1 MQTIACALF
10 ASSEQELQRLY
21 DDLQEVFRRDG
32 MLISVEKTKA
42 SVYRAWITPS
52 EWLEPQVT
60 HPDGTVAQE
69 SLAFKCLGQLKE
81 RRGATKEVTV
91 RLAAVHDTW
100 RQLKGK
106 IFRCRGIPVKLRV

>member
-1 MQTIACALF
+1 MDPEDMTHETRISCLLYADDCVLF

-32 MLISVEKTKA
+32 MLISVEKTEA
-42 SVYRAWITPS
+42 SVYRAWTTPT

-69 SLAFKCLGQLKE
+69 SLAFKYLGQLNSDLS
-81 RRGATKEVTV
+81 R
-91 RLAAVHDTW
+91 DD
-100 RQLKGK
+100 
-106 IFRCRGIPVKLRV
+106 